1 MSHFL
6 ILQIWETFSTA
17 WFIKIPSILF
27 LLNVYGV
34 GFFFNS
40 NLMGTPYSNTVKTD
54 GCRGTAN
61 EVNYVEHVQ
70 AKLTL
75 HYYRRGNLV
84 IHLTSPSGTRSTL
97 LPKRP
102 SDMNK
107 GGFNQWAFLSVHF
120 WEENP
125 SGNWKLEIMD
135 DHPQASWPRP
145 PAGVKGG

>member
-1 MSHFL
+1 MPLVCCELYWSEVCFFL
-6 ILQIWETFSTA
+6 NTCMVSDF
-17 WFIKIPSILF
+17 
-27 LLNVYGV
+27 Y
-34 GFFFNS
+34 S
-40 NLMGTPYSNTVKTD
+40 NLMGTPYSSLVNTD
-54 GCRGTAN
+54 GCQGTAN
-61 EVNYVEHVQ
+61 EVNYLEHVQ

-75 HYYRRGNLV
+75 TYYRRGNLV

-125 SGNWKLEIMD
+125 RGTWKLEIED
-135 DHPQASWPRP
+135 EHPASSWPRP
-145 PAGVKGG
+145 PNGAKGMVLRPS